1 VVTSDIFTRLTA
13 AVAPLSAYVML
24 AAGLGLLKRVIANQP
39 KEEKPKRASGKRR
52 VEKPS
57 DSVPP
62 THVEPEVTIVAEDLA
77 GPKISGLPNPMW
89 PETYTA
95 GPDDTG
101 TLPRLGK
108 DGHPVN
114 QS

>member
-1 VVTSDIFTRLTA
+1 
-13 AVAPLSAYVML
+13 ML

-62 THVEPEVTIVAEDLA
+62 THVEP
-77 GPKISGLPNPMW
+77 KISGLPNPFADMEGPARPAPYVVPGSPHPGAAW
-89 PETYTA
+89 PASEQGATFDET
-95 GPDDTG
+95 GEI
-101 TLPRLGK
+101 PRLGK
-108 DGHPVN
+108 DGYPVN
-114 QS
+114 QT